1 MSRGQGEIVPPYFRH
16 NGFVVFG
23 VEGRFDMDISVI
35 DLLQLILVFATC
47 LGFCSFPRVSDAESV
62 SIF

>member
-1 MSRGQGEIVPPYFRH
+1 MSRGQGEVVPPYFRH
-16 NGFVVFG
+16 NGFLVFG

-47 LGFCSFPRVSDAESV
+47 LGVLFFSARF
-62 SIF
+62 

>member
-1 MSRGQGEIVPPYFRH
+1 MSRGQGESVPPYFRH
-16 NGFVVFG
+16 NRFVVFG

-47 LGFCSFPRVSDAESV
+47 LGVLFFSV
-62 SIF
+62 RF

>member
-1 MSRGQGEIVPPYFRH
+1 MSRGQGEIVPPYFRQ
-16 NGFVVFG
+16 NGFLVFG

-47 LGFCSFPRVSDAESV
+47 HGILFFSARF
-62 SIF
+62 